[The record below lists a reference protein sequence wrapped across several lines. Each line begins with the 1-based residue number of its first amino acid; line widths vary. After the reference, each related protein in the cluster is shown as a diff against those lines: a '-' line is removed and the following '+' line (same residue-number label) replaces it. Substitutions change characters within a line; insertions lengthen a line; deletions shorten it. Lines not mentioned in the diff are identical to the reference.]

1 MAKAID
7 KRTALSIYAD
17 SLEECRK
24 TAAENP
30 ECIVGYSGGKDSL
43 CTLQLA
49 VQAFR
54 RVVCVHLYL
63 VPGLDFVEKRL
74 QFARD
79 RFGVEV
85 VEYPA
90 PALLYSIKHGH
101 YRPPSPRSFAGI
113 QKFTLDMM
121 IRLAGQE
128 LGIKTLLIG
137 RRETDFLTRKIAMRG
152 GMLPGENPIRE
163 WMKYDVMAYLR
174 RNDLPIPESAGDARG
189 VDLTAE
195 SLLWIHETF
204 PDDWKRLLHYFPFA
218 EAILHRKQIYGE

>member
-1 MAKAID
+1 MAKQKQTAI
-7 KRTALSIYAD
+7 SVYAA

-24 TAAENP
+24 TAETSP
-30 ECIVGYSGGKDSL
+30 ECVVGYSGGKDSL
-43 CTLQLA
+43 ATLQLA

-63 VPGLDFVEKRL
+63 IPGLDFVEKRL

-90 PALLYSIKHGH
+90 PALLNAIRYGH
-101 YRPPSPRSFAGI
+101 YRPAVPKAFIGI

-128 LGIKTLLIG
+128 LGIKTLMIG
-137 RRETDFLTRKIAMRG
+137 RRETDFLTRKVAMRG
-152 GMLPGENPIRE
+152 GMLAGENPIRE

-174 RNDLPIPESAGDARG
+174 RHDLPIPESAGDARG

-195 SLLWIHETF
+195 SLMWIHDTF
-204 PDDWKRLLHYFPFA
+204 PDDWQKLLRYFPFA
-218 EAILHRKQIYGE
+218 EAILHRKQLYGE